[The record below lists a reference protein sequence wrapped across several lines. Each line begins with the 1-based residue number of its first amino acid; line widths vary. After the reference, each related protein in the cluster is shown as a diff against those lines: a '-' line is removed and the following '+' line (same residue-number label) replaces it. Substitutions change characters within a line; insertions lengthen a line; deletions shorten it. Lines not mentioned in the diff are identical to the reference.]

1 MGTLKGVMH
10 SGRPNRTSTV
20 YTRTNKK
27 TGRCHTVA
35 IRNPNTNWTEK
46 QVAGRNVFGLKNSAV
61 CAWIRTNKEES
72 ASDHKIYKQ
81 VKTKYDRQNVYAS
94 LRGYMIAK
102 GMVEVQDDGSVKIVV
117 GTYSAT
123 VTMEKF

>member
-10 SGRPNRTSTV
+10 SGRPNKTSTV

-27 TGRCHTVA
+27 TGRCHTVE

-61 CAWIRTNKEES
+61 SAWIRTNKEES
-72 ASDHKIYKQ
+72 AEGYRVYRQ
-81 VKTKYDRQNVYAS
+81 VKSKYDRQNVYAS
-94 LRGYMIAK
+94 LRGYMIGK
-102 GMVEVQDDGSVKIVV
+102 GMAEVLDDGSVKIVV
-117 GTYSAT
+117 GTYS
-123 VTMEKF
+123 VNVIV